1 MATLRQA
8 RVDTSDWG
16 CDMRGRDLAR
26 RGLSGGPA
34 GYGASRRGFMKGGA
48 LALVGTSVIPSF
60 LLRSVMAETTTAAA
74 NNKKLVVLFQRGAA
88 DGLNIVVPYSEKNY
102 YAMRPTIAIQQK
114 DVLDLDGHFGL
125 HPALAAF
132 KPLYDGGHLAM
143 VHAAG
148 STDASRSH
156 FDAQDYMESGTP
168 GVKGTPDGWLNRAL
182 LNGPAPL
189 MPTTGKAS
197 AFRAV
202 ALGTQ
207 VPRTLQGKLPA
218 IAVSNLADFS
228 VGGKGPQTSAISN
241 AFQAMYDESSDAV
254 LHGTGQETFEAV
266 KMLKAADPA
275 KYQPAAGV
283 TYPNTPYGNSLK
295 QIAQL
300 MKANLG
306 VEAAF
311 SDIGGW
317 DTHQNQ
323 GAATGQLANRLTEF
337 SNGIAAFW
345 KDMGDDAENITLVT
359 MSEFGRT
366 ARQNGTGGTDH
377 GHANV
382 MFVLGGQ
389 VKGGKVYGQWPGVEN
404 AQLNE
409 GRDLAVTTDFRRV
422 LGEAAYKTLG
432 ARNMEIV
439 FPGAQVHPESFLNI
453 LAAEPGKMQ
462 QSRIS

>member
-1 MATLRQA
+1 MTNGKLGLI
-8 RVDTSDWG
+8 DTSDWG
-16 CDMRGRDLAR
+16 CDLRGRDQSR
-26 RGLSGGPA
+26 RFV
-34 GYGASRRGFMKGGA
+34 ASRRGFMKGGA

-60 LLRSVMAETTTAAA
+60 LLRSVMAEATTAAA

-88 DGLNIVVPYSEKNY
+88 DGLNIVVPYKEKNY
-102 YAMRPTIAIQQK
+102 YSMRPSIAIQQK
-114 DVLDLDGHFGL
+114 DVLDLDGFFGL
-125 HPALAAF
+125 HPQMVAF
-132 KPLYDGGHLAM
+132 KPLYDQGHLAII
-143 VHAAG
+143 HAAG
-148 STDASRSH
+148 SPDSTRSH

-168 GVKGTPDGWLNRAL
+168 GVKSTEDGWLNRAL
-182 LNGPAPL
+182 SNGPAPEGSD
-189 MPTTGKAS
+189 GKPS

-207 VPRTLQGKLPA
+207 VPRTLAGKVPA
-218 IAVSNLADFS
+218 IAVTNLADFS
-228 VGGKGPQTSAISN
+228 VGGKGPQPSAISN

-275 KYQPAAGV
+275 KYQPAVGV
-283 TYPNTPYGNSLK
+283 NYPNTPFGNSLK

-323 GAATGQLANRLTEF
+323 GGATGQLANRLTEF

-345 KDMGDDAENITLVT
+345 KDMGTESENITLVT

-389 VKGGKVYGQWPGVEN
+389 VKGGKVYGKWPGLN
-404 AQLNE
+404 DGQLNE
-409 GRDLAVTTDFRRV
+409 GRDLTVTTDFRRV

-432 ARNMEIV
+432 SRNMEIV
-439 FPGAQVHPESFLNI
+439 FPGAQVKPAEFLNFV
-453 LAAEPGKMQ
+453 
-462 QSRIS
+462 

>member
-1 MATLRQA
+1 MAKSRQ
-8 RVDTSDWG
+8 DTIDQSDWG
-16 CDMRGRDLAR
+16 CDMNGRDWAR
-26 RGLSGGPA
+26 RGV
-34 GYGASRRGFMKGGA
+34 SRRGFMKDGA
-48 LALVGTSVIPSF
+48 LALIGTSVIPSF
-60 LLRSVMAETTTAAA
+60 LVRSVMAESTTAQASG
-74 NNKKLVVLFQRGAA
+74 KKLVVLFQRGAA
-88 DGLNIVVPYSEKNY
+88 DGLNIVVPYQEKNY
-102 YAMRPTIAIQQK
+102 YAMRPSIAIQQK
-114 DVLDLDGHFGL
+114 DVLDLDGQFGL
-125 HPALAAF
+125 HPAMAAF
-132 KPLYDGGHLAM
+132 KPLFQQGHLAI

-148 STDASRSH
+148 SPDTTRSH

-168 GVKGTPDGWLNRAL
+168 GVKSTQDGWLNRAL
-182 LNGPAPL
+182 MNGPAPNG
-189 MPTTGKAS
+189 PGGKPS

-207 VPRTLQGKLPA
+207 VPRTLQGRVPA
-218 IAVSNLADFS
+218 IAVANLADFS

-275 KYQPAAGV
+275 KYQAANGAS
-283 TYPNTPYGNSLK
+283 YPNTAFGNSLK

-323 GAATGQLANRLTEF
+323 GAANGQLANRLTEF
-337 SNGIAAFW
+337 ANGIAAFW
-345 KDMGDDAENITLVT
+345 KDMGEEARDITLVT

-377 GHANV
+377 GHANA
-382 MFVLGGQ
+382 MFILGGQ
-389 VKGGKVYGQWPGVEN
+389 VKGGKVYGKWPGLDDG
-404 AQLNE
+404 QLNE

-432 ARNMEIV
+432 AKNMEAV
-439 FPGAQVHPESFLNI
+439 FPGARVNPAEFLNFV
-453 LAAEPGKMQ
+453 
-462 QSRIS
+462 

>member
-1 MATLRQA
+1 
-8 RVDTSDWG
+8 
-16 CDMRGRDLAR
+16 
-26 RGLSGGPA
+26 
-34 GYGASRRGFMKGGA
+34 
-48 LALVGTSVIPSF
+48 
-60 LLRSVMAETTTAAA
+60 MAEATTAQA

-88 DGLNIVVPYSEKNY
+88 DGLNIVVPYRDNAY
-102 YAMRPTIAIQQK
+102 YKLRSSIAIQQK
-114 DVLDLDGHFGL
+114 DVLDLDGFFGL
-125 HPALAAF
+125 HPAMAPFL
-132 KPLYDGGHLAM
+132 PLYEQGHLAM

-148 STDASRSH
+148 STDTTRSH

-168 GVKGTPDGWLNRAL
+168 GVKATEDGWLNRAL
-182 LNGPAPL
+182 ADGPAPNG
-189 MPTTGKAS
+189 PGGKPS

-207 VPRTLQGKLPA
+207 VPRTLQGRVPA

-228 VGGKGPQTSAISN
+228 VGGKGPTTSSISN

-266 KMLKAADPA
+266 KMLKSADPA
-275 KYQPAAGV
+275 KYKPAAGV
-283 TYPNTPYGNSLK
+283 NYPNTPFGNSLK

-345 KDMGDDAENITLVT
+345 KDMGDDAENITIVT

-366 ARQNGTGGTDH
+366 AAQNGTGGTDH

-382 MFVLGGQ
+382 MFVLGGA
-389 VKGGKVYGQWPGVEN
+389 VKGGKVYGKWPGL
-404 AQLNE
+404 APGQLNE

-432 ARNMEIV
+432 AKNMNIV
-439 FPGAQVHPESFLNI
+439 FPGARVEPNSFLNFV
-453 LAAEPGKMQ
+453 
-462 QSRIS
+462 

>member
-1 MATLRQA
+1 MGFNAKGLA
-8 RVDTSDWG
+8 DCSDWG
-16 CDMRGRDLAR
+16 CDMHGRDQAR
-26 RGLSGGPA
+26 RGVT
-34 GYGASRRGFMKGGA
+34 RRGFMKSGA

-60 LLRSVMAETTTAAA
+60 LMRSVMAEATTAAA
-74 NNKKLVVLFQRGAA
+74 NKKKLVVLFQRGAA
-88 DGLNIVVPYSEKNY
+88 DGLNVVVPYQEKNY
-102 YAMRPTIAIQQK
+102 YAMRPSIAIKQSE
-114 DVLDLDGHFGL
+114 VLDLNGFFGL
-125 HPALAAF
+125 HPAMAPF
-132 KPLYDGGHLAM
+132 KPLYDQGHLAII
-143 VHAAG
+143 HAAG
-148 STDASRSH
+148 SPDTTRSH

-168 GVKGTPDGWLNRAL
+168 GVKATQDGWLNRAL
-182 LNGPAPL
+182 QAESATGAV
-189 MPTTGKAS
+189 TGKPS

-207 VPRTLQGKLPA
+207 VPRTLQGKQPA
-218 IAVSNLADFS
+218 IAVNNLADFS
-228 VGGKGPQTSAISN
+228 VGGKGPQTSPISN

-275 KYQPAAGV
+275 HYQPAAGV
-283 TYPNTPYGNSLK
+283 VYPATPFGNSLK

-300 MKANLG
+300 MKADLG

-323 GAATGQLANRLTEF
+323 GNVNGQLANRLKEF
-337 SNGIAAFW
+337 STAIAAFW
-345 KDMGDDAENITLVT
+345 MDMGTDAENITLVT

-382 MFVLGGQ
+382 MFVLGGA
-389 VKGGKVYGQWPGVEN
+389 VKGGKVYGKWPGLSNE
-404 AQLNE
+404 QLNE
-409 GRDLAVTTDFRRV
+409 GRDLAVTTDFRNV

-432 ARNMEIV
+432 AKNLDLV
-439 FPGAQVHPESFLNI
+439 FPGAQVRPGQFLDFI
-453 LAAEPGKMQ
+453 
-462 QSRIS
+462 

>member
-1 MATLRQA
+1 MNSMRQA
-8 RVDTSDWG
+8 LVDTSDWG
-16 CDMRGRDLAR
+16 CDMCGRDIAK
-26 RGLSGGPA
+26 RGLSGGP
-34 GYGASRRGFMKGGA
+34 SRRGFMKGGA

-60 LLRSVMAETTTAAA
+60 LLRSVMAEATTAAA

-88 DGLNIVVPYSEKNY
+88 DGLNIVVPYQEKNY
-102 YAMRPTIAIQQK
+102 YSMRPSIAIKQQ
-114 DVLDLDGHFGL
+114 DVVDLNGFFGL
-125 HPALAAF
+125 HPMLASF
-132 KPLYDGGHLAM
+132 KPLYDQGHLAII
-143 VHAAG
+143 HAAG
-148 STDASRSH
+148 STSTSRSH

-168 GVKGTPDGWLNRAL
+168 DVKSTPDGWLNRAL
-182 LNGPAPL
+182 LNGPAPDG
-189 MPTTGKAS
+189 PGGKPS

-207 VPRTLQGKLPA
+207 VPRTLEGKLPA
-218 IAVSNLADFS
+218 IAVSNLSDFS
-228 VGGKGPQTSAISN
+228 VGGKGPQTSSISN

-266 KMLKAADPA
+266 KMLKAADPS
-275 KYQPAAGV
+275 KYAPAAGV
-283 TYPNTPYGNSLK
+283 NYPNSPFGNSLK

-323 GAATGQLANRLTEF
+323 GAATGQLANRLKEF
-337 SNGIAAFW
+337 GDGISAFW

-389 VKGGKVYGQWPGVEN
+389 VKGGKVYGKWPGLSDG
-404 AQLNE
+404 QLNE

-422 LGEAAYKTLG
+422 LGETAYKTLG
-432 ARNMEIV
+432 AKNMEIV
-439 FPGAQVHPESFLNI
+439 FPGAQVNPAQFLNFV
-453 LAAEPGKMQ
+453 
-462 QSRIS
+462 

>member
-1 MATLRQA
+1 MAKRNLGLI
-8 RVDTSDWG
+8 DNSNWG
-16 CDMRGRDLAR
+16 CDLHGRDLASR
-26 RGLSGGPA
+26 SI
-34 GYGASRRGFMKGGA
+34 SRRAFMKNGA
-48 LALVGTSVIPSF
+48 LALVGTSIIPAF
-60 LLRSVMAETTTAAA
+60 LIKSVMAEAITATASG
-74 NNKKLVVLFQRGAA
+74 KKLVVLFQRGAA
-88 DGLNIVVPYSEKNY
+88 DGLNIVVPYQEKNY

-114 DVLDLDGHFGL
+114 DVLDLNGFFGL
-125 HPALAAF
+125 HPSMASF
-132 KPLYDGGHLAM
+132 KPLYEQGHLAII
-143 VHAAG
+143 HAAG
-148 STDASRSH
+148 SPDSTRSH

-168 GVKGTPDGWLNRAL
+168 GVKSTQDGWLNRAL
-182 LNGPAPL
+182 AVGPVE
-189 MPTTGKAS
+189 GKSS

-218 IAVSNLADFS
+218 IAVNNLDDFS
-228 VGGKGPQTSAISN
+228 VGGKGPQTSPISN
-241 AFQAMYDESSDAV
+241 AFQAMYDQSTDAV

-266 KMLKAADPA
+266 KMLKASDPA
-275 KYQPAAGV
+275 HYKPAAGV
-283 TYPNTPYGNSLK
+283 VYPQGPFGNSLK

-323 GAATGQLANRLTEF
+323 GNTTGQLANRLKEF
-337 SNGIAAFW
+337 SDSIAAFW
-345 KDMGDDAENITLVT
+345 MDMGVDVENITLVT

-382 MFVLGGQ
+382 MFVLGGE
-389 VKGGKVYGQWPGVEN
+389 VKGGKVYGRWPGLSN
-404 AQLNE
+404 DQLNE
-409 GRDLAVTTDFRRV
+409 GRDLAVTTDFRNV

-432 ARNMEIV
+432 SKNLDTV
-439 FPGAQVHPESFLNI
+439 FPGAQVKSGTFLNFI
-453 LAAEPGKMQ
+453 
-462 QSRIS
+462 

>member
-1 MATLRQA
+1 
-8 RVDTSDWG
+8 
-16 CDMRGRDLAR
+16 
-26 RGLSGGPA
+26 
-34 GYGASRRGFMKGGA
+34 MKSGA

-60 LLRSVMAETTTAAA
+60 LMRSVMAEATTAAA
-74 NNKKLVVLFQRGAA
+74 NKKKLVVLFQRGAA
-88 DGLNIVVPYSEKNY
+88 DGLNVVVPYQEKNY
-102 YAMRPTIAIQQK
+102 YAMRPSIAIKQSE
-114 DVLDLDGHFGL
+114 VLDLNGFFGL
-125 HPALAAF
+125 HPAMAPF
-132 KPLYDGGHLAM
+132 KPLYDQGHLAII
-143 VHAAG
+143 HAAG
-148 STDASRSH
+148 SPDTTRSH

-168 GVKGTPDGWLNRAL
+168 GVKATQDGWLNRAL
-182 LNGPAPL
+182 QAESAVGAVTRKP
-189 MPTTGKAS
+189 S

-207 VPRTLQGKLPA
+207 VPRTLQGKQPA
-218 IAVSNLADFS
+218 IAVNNLADFS
-228 VGGKGPQTSAISN
+228 VGGKGPQTSPISN

-275 KYQPAAGV
+275 HYQPAAGV
-283 TYPNTPYGNSLK
+283 VYPATPFGNSLK

-300 MKANLG
+300 MKADLG

-323 GAATGQLANRLTEF
+323 GNVNGQLANRLKEF
-337 SNGIAAFW
+337 STAIAAFW
-345 KDMGDDAENITLVT
+345 MDMGTDAENITLVT

-382 MFVLGGQ
+382 MFVLGGA
-389 VKGGKVYGQWPGVEN
+389 VKGGKVYGKWPGLSNE
-404 AQLNE
+404 QLNE
-409 GRDLAVTTDFRRV
+409 GRYLAVTTDFRNV

-432 ARNMEIV
+432 AKNLDLV
-439 FPGAQVHPESFLNI
+439 FPGAQVRPGQFLDFI
-453 LAAEPGKMQ
+453 
-462 QSRIS
+462 

>member
-1 MATLRQA
+1 MATIRQA
-8 RVDTSDWG
+8 LTDRTDWG
-16 CDMRGRDLAR
+16 CDMAGRDLVR
-26 RGLSGGPA
+26 RGMAGGA
-34 GYGASRRGFMKGGA
+34 TRRGFMKGGA
-48 LALVGTSVIPSF
+48 LALVGTSVIPGF
-60 LLRSVMAETTTAAA
+60 LLRSVMAEATTAAA
-74 NNKKLVVLFQRGAA
+74 SKKKLVVLFQRGAA
-88 DGLNIVVPYSEKNY
+88 DGLNIVVPYQEKNY
-102 YAMRPTIAIQQK
+102 YAMRPSIAIQQK
-114 DVLDLDGHFGL
+114 DVLDLDGQFGL
-125 HPALAAF
+125 HPAMGAF
-132 KPLYDGGHLAM
+132 KPLFEAGHLAM
-143 VHAAG
+143 IHAAG
-148 STDASRSH
+148 SPDTTRSH
-156 FDAQDYMESGTP
+156 FDAQDFMESGTP
-168 GVKGTPDGWLNRAL
+168 GVKSTQDGWLNRAL
-182 LNGPAPL
+182 QVGPAEVGPGG
-189 MPTTGKAS
+189 MPS

-218 IAVSNLADFS
+218 IAVSNLNDFS
-228 VGGKGPQTSAISN
+228 VGGKGPTTSAISN

-275 KYQPAAGV
+275 HYQPAAGV
-283 TYPNTPYGNSLK
+283 SYPNTAFGNSLK

-311 SDIGGW
+311 SDIGDW

-323 GAATGQLANRLTEF
+323 GAATGRLAGRLSEF

-382 MFVLGGQ
+382 MFVLGGA
-389 VKGGKVYGQWPGVEN
+389 VKGGKVYGKWPGLDN

-422 LGEAAYKTLG
+422 LGEAAFKTLG
-432 ARNMEIV
+432 AKNLAQV
-439 FPGAQVHPESFLNI
+439 FPGAQLEPGSFLNFV
-453 LAAEPGKMQ
+453 
-462 QSRIS
+462 

>member
-1 MATLRQA
+1 M
-8 RVDTSDWG
+8 
-16 CDMRGRDLAR
+16 
-26 RGLSGGPA
+26 
-34 GYGASRRGFMKGGA
+34 
-48 LALVGTSVIPSF
+48 GTSVIPSF
-60 LLRSVMAETTTAAA
+60 LMRSVMAEATTAAA
-74 NNKKLVVLFQRGAA
+74 SGKKLVVLFQRGAA

-102 YAMRPTIAIQQK
+102 YAMRPSIAIQGK
-114 DVLDLDGHFGL
+114 DVLDLDGRFGL

-132 KPLYDGGHLAM
+132 KPLYDGGHLAI

-148 STDASRSH
+148 STDTTRSH

-168 GVKGTPDGWLNRAL
+168 GVKSTQDGWLNRAL
-182 LNGPAPL
+182 VNGPAPNG
-189 MPTTGKAS
+189 PGGKPS

-218 IAVSNLADFS
+218 IAVANLADFS
-228 VGGKGPQTSAISN
+228 VGGKGPTTSAISN

-275 KYQPAAGV
+275 KYVPAAGAN
-283 TYPNTPYGNSLK
+283 YPNTPFGNSLK

-337 SNGIAAFW
+337 GNGIAAFW
-345 KDMGDDAENITLVT
+345 KDLGTEAENVTLVT

-366 ARQNGTGGTDH
+366 AKQNGTGGTDH

-382 MFVLGGQ
+382 MFVLGGT
-389 VKGGKVYGQWPGVEN
+389 VKGGKVYGRWPGL
-404 AQLNE
+404 ADGQLNE

-432 ARNMEIV
+432 AKNLEVV
-439 FPGAQVHPESFLNI
+439 FPGAQVAPAEFLNFV
-453 LAAEPGKMQ
+453 
-462 QSRIS
+462 

>member
-1 MATLRQA
+1 
-8 RVDTSDWG
+8 
-16 CDMRGRDLAR
+16 LA
-26 RGLSGGPA
+26 
-34 GYGASRRGFMKGGA
+34 
-48 LALVGTSVIPSF
+48 I
-60 LLRSVMAETTTAAA
+60 
-74 NNKKLVVLFQRGAA
+74 
-88 DGLNIVVPYSEKNY
+88 I
-102 YAMRPTIAIQQK
+102 
-114 DVLDLDGHFGL
+114 
-125 HPALAAF
+125 
-132 KPLYDGGHLAM
+132 
-143 VHAAG
+143 HAAG
-148 STDASRSH
+148 STSTSRSH

-168 GVKGTPDGWLNRAL
+168 DVKSTPDGWLNRAL
-182 LNGPAPL
+182 LNGPAPDG
-189 MPTTGKAS
+189 PGGKPS

-207 VPRTLQGKLPA
+207 VPRTLEGKLPA

-228 VGGKGPQTSAISN
+228 VGGKGPQTSSISN

-266 KMLKAADPA
+266 KMLKAADPS
-275 KYQPAAGV
+275 KYAPAPGV
-283 TYPNTPYGNSLK
+283 NYPNSPFGNSLK

-323 GAATGQLANRLTEF
+323 GAATGQLANRLKEF
-337 SNGIAAFW
+337 GDGIAAFW

-389 VKGGKVYGQWPGVEN
+389 VKGGKVYGKWPGLN
-404 AQLNE
+404 DGQLNE

-422 LGEAAYKTLG
+422 LGETAYKTLG
-432 ARNMEIV
+432 AKNMEIV
-439 FPGAQVHPESFLNI
+439 FPGAQVNPAQFLNFV
-453 LAAEPGKMQ
+453 
-462 QSRIS
+462 

>member
-1 MATLRQA
+1 MANLKQGLT
-8 RVDTSDWG
+8 DMSNWG
-16 CDMRGRDLAR
+16 CHMHGRDMAR
-26 RGLSGGPA
+26 RRLAGGP
-34 GYGASRRGFMKGGA
+34 SRRGFMKGGA
-48 LALVGTSVIPSF
+48 LALIGTSVIPSF
-60 LLRSVMAETTTAAA
+60 LMRSVMAEATTAQSSK
-74 NNKKLVVLFQRGAA
+74 KKLVVLFQRGAA
-88 DGLNIVVPYSEKNY
+88 DGLNIVVPYQEKNY
-102 YAMRPTIAIQQK
+102 YSMRPSIAIQQK
-114 DVLDLDGHFGL
+114 DVLDLDGQFGL
-125 HPALAAF
+125 HPAMAPF
-132 KPLYDGGHLAM
+132 KPLFQQGHLAI

-148 STDASRSH
+148 STDTTRSH

-168 GVKGTPDGWLNRAL
+168 GVKSTQDGWLNRAL
-182 LNGPAPL
+182 WNGPAPDG
-189 MPTTGKAS
+189 PGGKPS

-202 ALGTQ
+202 ALGSQ
-207 VPRTLQGKLPA
+207 VPRTLQGKVPA

-228 VGGKGPQTSAISN
+228 VGGKGPQTSSISN

-275 KYQPAAGV
+275 KYQPASGV
-283 TYPNTPYGNSLK
+283 IYPNSPFGNSLK

-323 GAATGQLANRLTEF
+323 GSATGQLANRLTEF
-337 SNGIAAFW
+337 ANGIAAFW
-345 KDMGDDAENITLVT
+345 KDMGADVENITLVT

-377 GHANV
+377 GHANA
-382 MFVLGGQ
+382 MFILGGS
-389 VKGGKVYGQWPGVEN
+389 VKGGKVYGKWPGLDN
-404 AQLNE
+404 NQLNE

-432 ARNMEIV
+432 ARNMEAI
-439 FPGAQVHPESFLNI
+439 FPGAQVNPGDFLNFV
-453 LAAEPGKMQ
+453 
-462 QSRIS
+462 